1 MGLGECRFLVVD
13 SNEYMRQILDAV
25 LRGFGARTIFKARDG
40 HEALQHLRHAT
51 FDVMTTDFVLPC
63 IDGVELTRQ
72 LRHWED
78 NPNRY
83 IPVIM
88 VTAYASRPR
97 VELARDAG
105 VSEVCCKPV
114 TPRELFRKLV
124 AVTDYSRAFVQS
136 QAFIGPDRRR
146 RQDVAYAGPERR
158 YDGVTAADHAALE
171 AAADMMG

>member
-1 MGLGECRFLVVD
+1 MGLSECRFLVVD
-13 SNEYMRQILDAV
+13 SNEYMRQIVDAI
-25 LRGFGARTIFKARDG
+25 LRGFGARTVFKASDG

-72 LRHWED
+72 LRQWED
-78 NPNRY
+78 NANRF

-88 VTAYASRPR
+88 VTAYASRAR

-105 VSEVCCKPV
+105 VSEVCCKPL

-136 QAFIGPDRRR
+136 QAYIGPDRRR
-146 RQDVAYAGPERR
+146 RQDPAYAGLERR
-158 YDGVTAADHAALE
+158 YDGLAGADRDVLE
-171 AAADMMG
+171 AAAGMLL